1 MKVLTQL
8 DDVCQ
13 GFLNSSIAL
22 GTFDGIHIGHQK
34 IISRA
39 VQLAKSMNGSS
50 VVFTFSN
57 HPFCV
62 LAPDRCPPQILS
74 QQSKVHVIEK
84 MGVDALVSISLTRD
98 FLHLSPVEF
107 IERLVKNLKPV
118 HLVVGPNY
126 SFGYKG
132 RGTPKMLHDFGIK
145 YGFDTNVL
153 DAVYVGDTM
162 VSSTLIRQMIAD
174 GDVERA
180 MELLGRPFALAGKV
194 IKGDGRGRLLG
205 YPTANLAI
213 SEGFIIPGDGV
224 YAVTVSIANKQY
236 WGMANIGSN
245 PTFNLNSPRIE
256 IHVLDFIGD
265 LYNQSIHVQF
275 IRSIRKEIKFINS
288 EALIRQL
295 TLDTNTTRAILK
307 QAGMAVN

>member
-13 GFLNSSIAL
+13 EFFNSSIAL

-39 VQLAKSMNGSS
+39 VQLAESMNGSS

-62 LAPDRCPPQILS
+62 LAPDRCPPQIMS
-74 QQSKVHVIEK
+74 QQSKIDVIEK
-84 MGVDALVSISLTRD
+84 MGVDALLSISLTKE

-107 IERLVKNLKPV
+107 IEKLVKRLKPV

-132 RGTPKMLHDFGIK
+132 RGTPGLLHELGAK

-162 VSSTLIRQMIAD
+162 VSSTLIRRMIA
-174 GDVERA
+174 GGEVEKA
-180 MELLGRPFALAGKV
+180 AELLGRPFVLDGKV

-205 YPTANLAI
+205 YPTANLAVAD
-213 SEGFIIPGDGV
+213 GFLLPGDGV
-224 YAVTVSIANKQY
+224 YAVNVSVANKQY
-236 WGMANIGSN
+236 WGMANIGNN
-245 PTFNLNSPRIE
+245 PTFNLNSHRLE
-256 IHVLDFIGD
+256 IHILDFTGD
-265 LYNQSIHVQF
+265 LYNQSLQVQF
-275 IRSIRKEIKFINS
+275 IRSIRKEIKFTNS
-288 EALIRQL
+288 EALQQQL
-295 TLDTNTTRAILK
+295 MLDTDTTRAILK
-307 QAGMAVN
+307 QAGSTVH